1 MRAAIIVLLVAFLA
15 YVSADFTNCSPPG
28 SPVTF
33 KTISLTPDPPKIGQ
47 TASVNV
53 TGTTSKCSWAEDFF
67 VDAQKIIFF
76 FIDVINNYEHQLMI
90 SI

>member
-1 MRAAIIVLLVAFLA
+1 MRVAIIVLLVAFLA

-53 TGTTSKCSWAEDFF
+53 TGTTSKCSRAEDFLWMR
-67 VDAQKIIFF
+67 KK
-76 FIDVINNYEHQLMI
+76 
-90 SI
+90 